1 MKIETSLSNQIYN
14 IMKDRITNLELK
26 LGQRIN
32 INELAEEFGV
42 SQTPIRDVLNKL
54 AKDGLITII
63 PRRGYHVVKPSVK
76 DMEEIYDLRKMFE
89 PYALEIGIKNININ
103 ELKTL
108 KQETENLQ
116 LEINKKKKRKRFD
129 KTDDELH
136 LLIIKSSLNKKLY
149 EMYLNIYN
157 FIKISQRMDPDFE
170 GCIKCHIALIN
181 HILKKD
187 VRKAK
192 KVLIFHINEAKKCG
206 IKQLEMKGF
215 DKK

>member
-1 MKIETSLSNQIYN
+1 MNIETNLSNQIYN
-14 IMKDRITNLELK
+14 ILKDRIINLELK

-32 INELAEEFGV
+32 MNELAKEFEV

-54 AKDGLITII
+54 IKDGLIIII
-63 PRRGYHVVKPSVK
+63 PRRGYHVIKPSVR

-103 ELKTL
+103 KLKTL

-116 LEINKKKKRKRFD
+116 LESNKKKKRERFN
-129 KTDDELH
+129 KTDNELH

-149 EMYLNIYN
+149 EMYSNIYN

-170 GCIKCHIALIN
+170 GCLKCHIVLIN
-181 HILKKD
+181 YILKKD
-187 VRKAK
+187 VKRAK
-192 KVLIFHINEAKKCG
+192 RILVFHINEAKKCG
-206 IKQLEMKGF
+206 IKQLEMKNF

>member
-1 MKIETSLSNQIYN
+1 MKIETNLSNKIYN
-14 IMKDRITNLELK
+14 IIKDRITNLELK

-32 INELAEEFGV
+32 INELAEEFEV

-54 AKDGLITII
+54 EKDGLITII
-63 PRRGYHVVKPSVK
+63 PRRGYHVIKLSIR

-103 ELKTL
+103 KLKTL
-108 KQETENLQ
+108 KHETENLQ
-116 LEINKKKKRKRFD
+116 LESNKKKKREIFN

-136 LLIIKSSLNKKLY
+136 LLIIKSSLNKRLY
-149 EMYLNIYN
+149 KMYSGIYN

-170 GCIKCHIALIN
+170 GCLKCHIVLIN

-187 VRKAK
+187 IKKAK
-192 KVLIFHINEAKKCG
+192 KILIFHINEAKKCG
-206 IKQLEMKGF
+206 IKKLEMNNF